1 MDWSRT
7 KTIFI
12 VVFSILNVFLMSL
25 YVDRYNES
33 IGLQSTLEGSTSFE
47 ERLAADSI
55 TVPRLTNMPTNVAY
69 VSGTVHNF
77 TPEELGQ
84 LPNADVRSST
94 DGILEVEL
102 VEPVSV
108 EGDITVESV
117 VQEHAHEGQDY
128 KIWSTDSEMNTAL
141 LFQQVND
148 RSVYHNS
155 RAFILVRWN
164 EEGEVTGFTQTYL
177 EDLEDYN
184 EERSLITYMS
194 AIEVLYNRSLILPG
208 AEVTEVSLGYSTL
221 AQLGET
227 QVFSPTWAVKVEL
240 ADGTME
246 EYFVNAIDSR
256 ILDIPI
262 DAVESED
269 TEE

>member
-1 MDWSRT
+1 
-7 KTIFI
+7 
-12 VVFSILNVFLMSL
+12 MSL

-33 IGLQSTLEGSTSFE
+33 IGLQSTLEGSASIEDQLT
-47 ERLAADSI
+47 ADSI
-55 TVPRLTNMPTNVAY
+55 TVPRLTNLPSSVAY

-77 TPEELGQ
+77 SLEEM
-84 LPNADVRSST
+84 NA
-94 DGILEVEL
+94 LENVSATSQTQGVLEGVL
-102 VEPVSV
+102 REPVAVTDEMSL
-108 EGDITVESV
+108 EAIA
-117 VQEHAHEGQDY
+117 QEHAYQGEEY
-128 KIWSTDSEMNTAL
+128 KMWSTDPETKTAL
-141 LFQQVND
+141 LFQQVNE

-155 RAFILVRWN
+155 RAYILVRWN
-164 EEGEVTGFTQTYL
+164 DNNEVTSFTQTYL
-177 EDLEDYN
+177 ENLEDYN

-194 AIEVLYNRSLILPG
+194 AIEVLYNRSLLLPQS
-208 AEVTEVSLGYSTL
+208 EVTEVSLGYSTL

-227 QVFSPTWAVKVEL
+227 QVFSPTWAVKVQL